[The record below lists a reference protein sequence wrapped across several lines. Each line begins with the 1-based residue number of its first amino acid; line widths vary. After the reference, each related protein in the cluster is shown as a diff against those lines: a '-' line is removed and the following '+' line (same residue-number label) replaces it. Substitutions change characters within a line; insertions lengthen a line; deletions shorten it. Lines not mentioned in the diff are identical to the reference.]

1 MPSSIAQAPEIVI
14 SRIVGTLMLLAL
26 ALSLALV
33 GCERR
38 ERIVDIDTPAGSI
51 EVDKKTHLDGTQS
64 IEVEKT
70 APPQQPVAP

>member
-1 MPSSIAQAPEIVI
+1 MSNSIAHAPEILI

-38 ERIVDIDTPAGSI
+38 ERVVDIDTPAGSI
-51 EVDKKTHLDGTQS
+51 EVDKTTHLDGTKS

-70 APPQQPVAP
+70 APAERVP